1 MSQTGKLYICPTPIG
16 NLEDITIRTLN
27 TLKSVDLIAAEDTR
41 HTLRLLNH
49 FEIKKPLTS
58 YHEHNK
64 REKGSILIEKLLN
77 GENIALVSDAGMPG
91 ISDPGSDMV
100 KLVIENGLDVDVLPG
115 ATASILALILSGF
128 NTEKFV
134 FEGFL
139 PSKSNNRKERL
150 EELKLEYRT
159 MIFYESPHRIKLM
172 LKDLSKVL
180 GNRQI
185 ALARELTKRYQEVIR
200 MNIEDVLE
208 KFEKENPKG
217 EFVIV
222 VDGVD
227 KEQIEDIEEN
237 LWEDL
242 TIREHILEYMEKG
255 YSKKESI
262 KKVSKERNI
271 KKNEVYKESI
281 DIEI

>member
-1 MSQTGKLYICPTPIG
+1 
-16 NLEDITIRTLN
+16 
-27 TLKSVDLIAAEDTR
+27 
-41 HTLRLLNH
+41 
-49 FEIKKPLTS
+49 
-58 YHEHNK
+58 
-64 REKGSILIEKLLN
+64 
-77 GENIALVSDAGMPG
+77 
-91 ISDPGSDMV
+91 
-100 KLVIENGLDVDVLPG
+100 
-115 ATASILALILSGF
+115 
-128 NTEKFV
+128 
-134 FEGFL
+134 
-139 PSKSNNRKERL
+139 
-150 EELKLEYRT
+150 
-159 MIFYESPHRIKLM
+159 M